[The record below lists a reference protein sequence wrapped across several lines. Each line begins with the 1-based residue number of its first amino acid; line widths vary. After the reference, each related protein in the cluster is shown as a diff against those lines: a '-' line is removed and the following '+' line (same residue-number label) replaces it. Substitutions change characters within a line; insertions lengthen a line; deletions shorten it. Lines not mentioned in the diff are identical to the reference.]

1 MKILIAFVTSVAF
14 HLTSLS
20 AKPNLCPQSFSQF
33 YITENADY
41 LVMNTVLIF
50 LVFMLLENLLSVRQI
65 LYYTLT
71 YSIMTTLPL
80 FLPEKLAIDLEITCS
95 TSVNIHLLAILVFE
109 IFSQIRMKNVNFL
122 GLVLNKNVPPY
133 IFYSLLVLLFFDKRH
148 FKFAVYSLFMFHV
161 FKLSKIDVEITH
173 RMAKDHQRRNSSH
186 ILPNVN
192 LTRAAYPRQPMPFP
206 SVGDDKLKIDAD
218 SISQHRLNQL
228 VAMGFDKQEAIL
240 ALSATGFDQFGKPIS
255 TQDSIQKAIDIL
267 QFRQKEKIDRNQIS
281 ANVEIISTN
290 KSTVHQL

>member
-14 HLTSLS
+14 HLSSLS
-20 AKPNLCPQSFSQF
+20 VKPNLCPQGFSQF

-50 LVFMLLENLLSVRQI
+50 LVFMLLENLLSIRQI

-71 YSIMTTLPL
+71 YSILTALPL

-148 FKFAVYSLFMFHV
+148 LKFAAFSTFVFHI
-161 FKLSKIDVEITH
+161 FKYSKIDVAITH
-173 RMAKDHQRRNSSH
+173 KMAKDHQRRNSSH

-192 LTRAAYPRQPMPFP
+192 LTRAAYPRQPMPYP
-206 SVGDDKLKIDAD
+206 SNATLGNEKLKIDAD
-218 SISQHRLNQL
+218 SISQHRLSQL
-228 VAMGFDKQEAIL
+228 LAMGFDKQEAIL

-255 TQDSIQKAIDIL
+255 TQDAVQKAIDMQKIFIKIL
-267 QFRQKEKIDRNQIS
+267 VFDQKNFDFDTKIFQF
-281 ANVEIISTN
+281 AV
-290 KSTVHQL
+290 